1 MWTWRKLM
9 PLLGAAVFVV
19 LIFSFGLYVGVKLPG
34 ENKVVQVIGKRP
46 TIPFQENT
54 DFGPF
59 WQAWDL
65 IEQKYV
71 DIDKVKRQDM
81 VYGAMK
87 GLLKSLEDPYTV
99 FFPPKENA
107 AFQSEV
113 KGAFEG
119 VGMEVGM
126 KKDILTVVAPLKDT
140 PAERA
145 GVKAGDK
152 ILKIDDHQ
160 TADITL
166 EEAIGY
172 IRGPKGTKV
181 KLIIVRNGEDSSRT
195 IEIERA
201 VINVPVIDT
210 SSEKSS
216 VGEDGKPA
224 PGDKYKDIAAQYGIY
239 LIRLYN
245 FSETSPDQ
253 FRNAL
258 RNFVTSGKSK
268 LILDLRNNP
277 GGYLEAAVDMASWF
291 LPIEKVVVQE
301 DFGKGNIQT
310 HRSRGYDI
318 FENLPMVIL
327 VNEGSASASEI
338 LAGALRDNGM
348 AKLIGAKT
356 FGKGSVQELVPI
368 TADTAVKITIAKWL
382 TPNGD
387 SISEKG
393 LEPDIIVEF
402 KKEDAEAEKD
412 PQMEKAIEVLK
423 AIN

>member
-1 MWTWRKLM
+1 MWTRKKLAS
-9 PLLGAAVFVV
+9 LAGAAVLVAV
-19 LIFSFGLYVGVKLPG
+19 IFAFGVYIGVRLPG
-34 ENKVVQVIGKRP
+34 ENKVVQVLSKRP
-46 TIPFQENT
+46 PVKLEGST

-65 IEQKYV
+65 VEQRYV
-71 DIDKVKRQDM
+71 DIDNVKRQDM
-81 VYGAMK
+81 VYGAIT
-87 GLLKSLEDPYTV
+87 GLLKSLGDPYTV

-107 AFQSEV
+107 EFQSEV

-126 KKDILTVVAPLKDT
+126 RKEIITVISPLKDS
-140 PAERA
+140 PAEKA

-152 ILKIDDHQ
+152 ILKIDDHS
-160 TADITL
+160 TADISL

-181 KLIIVRNGEDSSRT
+181 KLLIARNGEDSTRA

-201 VINVPVIDT
+201 VINIPVINT
-210 SSEKSS
+210 SSEKSPARA
-216 VGEDGKPA
+216 DGKPSLE
-224 PGDKYKDIAAQYGIY
+224 DKYKDMAGQNGIY
-239 LIRLYN
+239 IISLYN
-245 FSETSPDQ
+245 FSETSPTQ

-277 GGYLEAAVDMASWF
+277 GGYLEAAVDIASWF
-291 LPIEKVVVQE
+291 LPQGNIVVQE
-301 DFGKGNIQT
+301 DFGKDNKEM
-310 HRSRGYDI
+310 HRSKGYDI
-318 FENLPMVIL
+318 FKKLPMIIL

-338 LAGALRDNGM
+338 LAGALRDHNI

-356 FGKGSVQELVPI
+356 FGKGSVQELLPL
-368 TADTAVKITIAKWL
+368 TSDTALKITIAKWL
-382 TPNGD
+382 TPNGV

-393 LEPDIIVEF
+393 LDPDIPVEF
-402 KKEDAEAEKD
+402 KKEDSDADRD
-412 PQMEKAIEVLK
+412 PQMEKAIDVLK
-423 AIN
+423 TIK